1 MMLCLT
7 VTYLMQNYKKVRIYV
22 NFGSFLAFFKRMIWK
37 QVESEFTQKA
47 SAENR
52 EVVIIV

>member
-1 MMLCLT
+1 
-7 VTYLMQNYKKVRIYV
+7 MQNYKKVRIYV